1 MTLDILT
8 LRHSTVSGYQK
19 VRKLKINNIEF
30 G

>member
-8 LRHSTVSGYQK
+8 LRHSTISGYQK
-19 VRKLKINNIEF
+19 VRKLKINIIEF

>member
-8 LRHSTVSGYQK
+8 LRHSTKSGYQK
-19 VRKLKINNIEF
+19 VRKLKINNIAF